1 MKKETLTTAVEL
13 GQMFT
18 LLTPLMRQ
26 HAGAGKAFVKHVSQM
41 RSKADDLMVAAH
53 YEGSAAAEAHLAA
66 MHTQVLEGIK
76 ANIDLP
82 LLLKEERVAYPARIA
97 KKGSGMARAR
107 NWPEILLGP
116 LPGLF
121 PRAKVADAD
130 RARLLHTYSSVVR
143 NSYWGPLL
151 HRLGI
156 QLDVA
161 SVYSDQLSY
170 VHGSHQG
177 RENLRENVHS
187 LCPTYFDAPR
197 AIQVPGSTAAASGL
211 YVLQACLSLE
221 RLMAHPEVAQL
232 AAELS
237 PTGKEPEGY
246 ELAKLLGDACRPVS
260 LNGGEA
266 ADQAMQ
272 EVLDTLLEGLAKR
285 KAIFTKE
292 RAAARRKAKEQVK
305 AEAKAALQKLD
316 PKLLKMLKANPDVL
330 KDL

>member
-26 HAGAGKAFVKHVSQM
+26 HAGKPFVKHVSQM

-177 RENLRENVHS
+177 RENLRENVRS

-197 AIQVPGSTAAASGL
+197 AIQVPGSTAASGL

-246 ELAKLLGDACRPVS
+246 ELSKLLGDACRPVS
-260 LNGGEA
+260 LDSGKA

-272 EVLDTLLEGLAKR
+272 EVLDTLLEGLIKR

-292 RAAARRKAKEQVK
+292 RAAARRMAKEQAK

-316 PKLLKMLKANPDVL
+316 PKLLKALKEHPDVL
-330 KDL
+330 KEL

>member
-26 HAGAGKAFVKHVSQM
+26 HAGKAFVKHVSQM

-177 RENLRENVHS
+177 RENLRENVRS

-197 AIQVPGSTAAASGL
+197 TIQVPGSTAASGL

-221 RLMAHPEVAQL
+221 RLMAHPEIAQL

-246 ELAKLLGDACRPVS
+246 ELSKLLGDACRPVS
-260 LNGGEA
+260 LVSGEA

-272 EVLDTLLEGLAKR
+272 EVLGTLLEGLLKR

-292 RAAARRKAKEQVK
+292 RAAAQRKAKEQAK

-316 PKLLKMLKANPDVL
+316 PKLLKALKAHPDVL
-330 KDL
+330 KEL

>member
-26 HAGAGKAFVKHVSQM
+26 HAGKAFVKHVSQM

-177 RENLRENVHS
+177 RENLRENVRS

-197 AIQVPGSTAAASGL
+197 TIQVPGSTAASGL

-221 RLMAHPEVAQL
+221 RLMAHPEIAQL

-246 ELAKLLGDACRPVS
+246 ELSKLLGDACRPVS
-260 LNGGEA
+260 LVSGEA

-272 EVLDTLLEGLAKR
+272 EVLGTLLEGLSNARLSSPKNAQR
-285 KAIFTKE
+285 PRE
-292 RAAARRKAKEQVK
+292 RLRNK
-305 AEAKAALQKLD
+305 QKQK
-316 PKLLKMLKANPDVL
+316 PKPPFKSWTPSCSRP
-330 KDL
+330 